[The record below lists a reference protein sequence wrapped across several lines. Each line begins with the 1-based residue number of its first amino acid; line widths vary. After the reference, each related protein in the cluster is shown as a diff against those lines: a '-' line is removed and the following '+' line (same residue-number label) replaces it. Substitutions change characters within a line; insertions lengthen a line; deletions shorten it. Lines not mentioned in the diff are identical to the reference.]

1 MQQDWPKEIWATQLA
16 GLLTGKAMAAYTALC
31 AVESEDYESMKKAV
45 LHRYDVNEETHRL
58 RFRQDRKRSEE
69 SFREWI
75 CRAADHFDCWVKDR
89 EIPLREMVI
98 MEQVLLSVPEDLA
111 VWLRE
116 RRPESLDEL
125 GKLADDYVLARTG
138 ESVRTQTKGPA
149 VGLTTSSEKQGVNR
163 RPIRRQEE
171 YSTPAPEGGRAR
183 VNTHGDKQCFHCR
196 QWGHLMYNC
205 PNRKEWN
212 VRGAS
217 KSALYG
223 ESCTEVAWD
232 KRRAKYLQRGTLDG
246 ETVPMLVDTGCDL
259 TLAHADYVDVSKVSG
274 SETVPVRYVH
284 GDTMEYPTAEVELCL
299 ERTMKTTKV
308 AVAPTLPVPVPVLLG
323 RDVWDMEKG
332 FEGPKVGLLVETR
345 AQKRLRERSEPT
357 LPDQGQDKG
366 GPDED
371 DTGGPGLGGGVE
383 QSREEAQTTSAVEQ
397 GNLPV
402 VTSLQATRE
411 EVKQW
416 QERDPT
422 LTKACGLAQQG
433 KTEPTVGEGA
443 HFYLQDG
450 LLFRHWHPRGKQGSD
465 VRACEQLVLPKE
477 CRSLV
482 LRLAHDVPLAGHLGV
497 AKTKGRVLQRY
508 YWPGVFTDIA
518 EYCRTCEVCQRSQTR
533 KPARAPL
540 VSMPLIHKPFQRIA
554 MDLIGPL
561 PKSKKGNR
569 FILTICD
576 YATRYPEAIPL
587 PSTEAPRI
595 VKELVLL
602 FSRVGVPEEVLTDQ
616 GPNFMSALL
625 SEVYRALQ
633 IRRIRTTPYH
643 PQTDGLVERFNG
655 TLKSMIKKFTSRNK
669 RDWDEYLPYLLFA
682 YREVPQESTGFSP
695 FELLYGHRV
704 RGPLD
709 VIREGWTGERGGE
722 MPVATHVVEMRDRL
736 REMTDLVQVNV
747 AKAQG
752 RQRSHYD
759 QGTTERAF
767 SEGEQVRSCSQP
779 RLTN

>member
-1 MQQDWPKEIWATQLA
+1 
-16 GLLTGKAMAAYTALC
+16 
-31 AVESEDYESMKKAV
+31 
-45 LHRYDVNEETHRL
+45 
-58 RFRQDRKRSEE
+58 
-69 SFREWI
+69 
-75 CRAADHFDCWVKDR
+75 
-89 EIPLREMVI
+89 
-98 MEQVLLSVPEDLA
+98 MEQ
-111 VWLRE
+111 R
-116 RRPESLDEL
+116 
-125 GKLADDYVLARTG
+125 
-138 ESVRTQTKGPA
+138 
-149 VGLTTSSEKQGVNR
+149 
-163 RPIRRQEE
+163 
-171 YSTPAPEGGRAR
+171 
-183 VNTHGDKQCFHCR
+183 
-196 QWGHLMYNC
+196 
-205 PNRKEWN
+205 
-212 VRGAS
+212 
-217 KSALYG
+217 
-223 ESCTEVAWD
+223 
-232 KRRAKYLQRGTLDG
+232 
-246 ETVPMLVDTGCDL
+246 
-259 TLAHADYVDVSKVSG
+259 
-274 SETVPVRYVH
+274 
-284 GDTMEYPTAEVELCL
+284 
-299 ERTMKTTKV
+299 
-308 AVAPTLPVPVPVLLG
+308 
-323 RDVWDMEKG
+323 
-332 FEGPKVGLLVETR
+332 
-345 AQKRLRERSEPT
+345 
-357 LPDQGQDKG
+357 
-366 GPDED
+366 
-371 DTGGPGLGGGVE
+371 
-383 QSREEAQTTSAVEQ
+383 REEAQTTSAVEQ

-422 LTKACGLAQQG
+422 LTKAWGLAQQG

-450 LLFRHWHPRGKQGSD
+450 LLFQHWHPRGKQGSD
-465 VRACEQLVLPKE
+465 VQACEQLVLPKQ

-482 LRLAHDVPLAGHLGV
+482 LRLAHDVPLAGHPGV
-497 AKTKGRVLQRY
+497 AKTKDRVLQRY
-508 YWPGVFTDIA
+508 YWPGVFRDIA

-643 PQTDGLVERFNG
+643 PQTDGLVECFNG
-655 TLKSMIKKFTSRNK
+655 TLKSMIKKFTSWNK
-669 RDWDEYLPYLLFA
+669 QDWDEYMYLPYLLFA
-682 YREVPQESTGFSP
+682 YREVLQESTGFSP
-695 FELLYGHRV
+695 FELLYGHGV

-709 VIREGWTGERGGE
+709 VILEGWTGERGGE
-722 MPVATHVVEMRDRL
+722 MPVATHMVEMRDHL

-767 SEGEQVRSCSQP
+767 SEGEQVLVLLP
-779 RLTN
+779 TKTNKLKLEWFGPYKVTQRVTLVDYEVETPGRRQQKKVYHVNLLKRWNPASDRAVTALLATLEEGHLDEPVDFEDPAEVEDPAYADLCLWDAGEGTETVDDSEIKSADLSAAQ